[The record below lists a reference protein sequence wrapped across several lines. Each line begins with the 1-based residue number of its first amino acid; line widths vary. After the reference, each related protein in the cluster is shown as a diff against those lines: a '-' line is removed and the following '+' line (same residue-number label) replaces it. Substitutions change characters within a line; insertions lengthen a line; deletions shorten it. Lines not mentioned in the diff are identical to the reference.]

1 MTVSLPVHVRARS
14 LTGFAELVSRHGGDP
29 GAMMVAVGLQP
40 QVLSTPD
47 AMIPFV
53 RAAALIDLAAE
64 TLGLP
69 DFGLRLSE
77 YRDVSILGPIALAAR
92 YAANVREALQ
102 VVGRLMPYHTP
113 GTQLSL
119 DSDMAS
125 GMTCLRCALPG
136 YEGLPARQVV
146 EMAYVLACKFL
157 RMVTRDTGADWVV
170 SFPHGRGTSLARYRK
185 AFGCTVRFDQ
195 PFDALMFPSRL
206 LDVAIDQ
213 ADDELRRSA
222 ERYIANVM
230 RRHPLDLGRQTAA
243 LVGRQLAAGQCSL
256 ELIARQLGLHK
267 RTLQRRLGEQG
278 LQFEDIV
285 DGLRRERAIEYL
297 SQSSIPLMNVAALL
311 GYSDQAAFIRAC
323 RRWFGESPRHVRR
336 HGPSSGEQ

>member
-1 MTVSLPVHVRARS
+1 MHISLPVHVRART
-14 LTGFAELVSRHGGDP
+14 LTGFAELVNRHGGDP
-29 GAMMVAVGLQP
+29 EAMMVSVGLHP
-40 QVLSTPD
+40 QVLGTPD

-53 RAAALIDLAAE
+53 RAAALVDLAAE
-64 TLGLP
+64 MLGLP

-77 YRDVSILGPIALAAR
+77 YQDVSILGPIALAAR
-92 YAANVREALQ
+92 YAANVRDALQ

-113 GTQLSL
+113 GTELSL
-119 DSDMAS
+119 DSTAS
-125 GMTCLRCALPG
+125 GTTCLRCALPG
-136 YEGLPARQVV
+136 SEGLPARQVV
-146 EMAYVLACKFL
+146 ELAYVLACKFL
-157 RMVTRDTGADWVV
+157 RMVTRDAGADWIV

-195 PFDALMFPSRL
+195 PVDALMFPSRL
-206 LDVAIDQ
+206 LDVVIDQ

-230 RRHPLDLGRQTAA
+230 RRHPLDIGRQTAA
-243 LVGRQLAAGQCSL
+243 LVGRQLAGGQCSL

-267 RTLQRRLGEQG
+267 RTLQRRLGEQD

-336 HGPSSGEQ
+336 HGPSSGKQ